1 MKRKLISLLL
11 VLAMVLSLC
20 SLSAMAAEAVEAGS
34 ASILTFG
41 NAMSFDGASVKGC
54 TDPDAEEIVIPAEVD
69 GKPVTEIDGEAFMG
83 MKKLRSVTIPDSVEL
98 IWMRAFADCTALEQV
113 EFQGELIALDDYCFS
128 GCTSL
133 KELDLPLVGGSFG
146 YSFSGC
152 TGLKTVALSAGQ
164 PDIGVHAFE
173 GCTGLEAFYIPASV
187 DLIYLSS
194 ISPNE
199 NLKIYGVKGS
209 TADRYAQKIG
219 VDFVPVDGASGF
231 SDVAEDRYYAASI
244 PWASQSGIT
253 LGYPDGTFR
262 PDTPCTRWQMV
273 MFLWRLYGE
282 PEYTTVHEFED
293 VPKTARYY
301 DAVQWAYENEITK
314 GISETKFA
322 PDRPVN
328 RGMVVT
334 MLWRMDGS
342 PSDGV
347 WGADNFTDDIPE
359 SYVQAVGWM
368 SRHDVANGYPDGT
381 FRSGNTCTRGQI
393 VTFIYRNM
401 GHLYRSANSNI
412 EDFVN

>member
-1 MKRKLISLLL
+1 MKRKLTSLLL

-20 SLSAMAAEAVEAGS
+20 SLSAMAADAVEADS
-34 ASILTFG
+34 TSILTFG
-41 NAMSFDGASVKGC
+41 TAYYRPGASVKGC

-69 GKPVTEIDGEAFMG
+69 GKPVTVIDGEAFMG
-83 MKKLRSVTIPDSVEL
+83 MKKLRSVTIPDSVAL

-133 KELDLPLVGGSFG
+133 EEIDLPLVDSPFCRL
-146 YSFSGC
+146 FPGC
-152 TGLKTVALSAGQ
+152 TALKKVSLCDGQ
-164 PDIGVHAFE
+164 PQIGTGAFE
-173 GCTGLEAFYIPASV
+173 GCTSLESIYIPVSV
-187 DLIYLSS
+187 DRIFLSA
-194 ISPNE
+194 IAPNE

-314 GISETKFA
+314 GVSETRFA

-342 PSDGV
+342 PSDTG
-347 WGADNFTDDIPE
+347 WGPDNFTDDIPE
-359 SYVQAVGWM
+359 SYEQAVGWM
-368 SRHDVANGYPDGT
+368 SRHDVVNGYPDGT

>member
-1 MKRKLISLLL
+1 MKRKLTSLLL

-20 SLSAMAAEAVEAGS
+20 SLSAMAAEAVEADS
-34 ASILTFG
+34 TSILTFG
-41 NAMSFDGASVKGC
+41 TAYYRPGASVKGC

-69 GKPVTEIDGEAFMG
+69 GKPVTEIDAEAFMG
-83 MKKLRSVTIPDSVEL
+83 MKKLRSVTIPDSVAL

-133 KELDLPLVGGSFG
+133 KELDLPLVDSTFCHQ
-146 YSFSGC
+146 FSGC
-152 TGLKTVALSAGQ
+152 TALKKVSLCDGQ
-164 PDIGVHAFE
+164 PQIGTGAFE
-173 GCTGLEAFYIPASV
+173 GCTSLESIYIPVSV
-187 DLIYLSS
+187 DRIFLSS

-401 GHLYRSANSNI
+401 GNLYRSVDSSI
-412 EDFVN
+412 EEFVT